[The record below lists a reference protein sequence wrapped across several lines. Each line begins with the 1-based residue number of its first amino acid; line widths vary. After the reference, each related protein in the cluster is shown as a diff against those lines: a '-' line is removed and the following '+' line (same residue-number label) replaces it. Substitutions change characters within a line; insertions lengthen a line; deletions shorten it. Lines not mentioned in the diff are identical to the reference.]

1 MVCIRLRGDG
11 GIRRVLRCMAAV
23 SFGLSAG
30 CGNYDIV
37 FVGEGRPQQFAYAT
51 CDVSASEAVFPLPYR
66 LGVDELKIIWYN
78 VM

>member
-30 CGNYDIV
+30 CRIYDIV
-37 FVGEGRPQQFAYAT
+37 FVGEGRPSKMCRQAKRCSPSRIVWVLTSGIFY
-51 CDVSASEAVFPLPYR
+51 V
-66 LGVDELKIIWYN
+66 I
-78 VM
+78 M